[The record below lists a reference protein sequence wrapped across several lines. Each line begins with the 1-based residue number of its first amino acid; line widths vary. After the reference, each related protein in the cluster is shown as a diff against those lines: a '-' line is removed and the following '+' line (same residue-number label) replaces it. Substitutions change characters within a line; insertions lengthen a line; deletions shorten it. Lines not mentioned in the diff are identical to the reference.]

1 MTTAGLAH
9 ALHRLAE
16 QTGID
21 IHAHR
26 FRHRFGHR
34 WLAGGGSEAG
44 LQVAAGWSS
53 PIMPRRYG
61 RALSVERMLDEHRRV
76 FDQGER

>member
-1 MTTAGLAH
+1 MLNGLS
-9 ALHRLAE
+9 E
-16 QTGID
+16 ETGID
-21 IHAHR
+21 VHAHR

-53 PIMPRRYG
+53 VVMPRRYG
-61 RALSVERMLDEHRRV
+61 RALSVDRMLDEHRRV
-76 FDQGER
+76 FGT